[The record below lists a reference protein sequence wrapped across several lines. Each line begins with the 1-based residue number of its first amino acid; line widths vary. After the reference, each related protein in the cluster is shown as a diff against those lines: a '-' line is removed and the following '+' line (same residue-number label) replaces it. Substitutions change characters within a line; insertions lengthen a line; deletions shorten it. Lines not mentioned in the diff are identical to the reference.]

1 MDDVPEQKSDP
12 NGRLLV
18 EAMLKRHGVS
28 ESLWAETLAQVLDL
42 TPSKVRRRIS
52 GETPWS
58 IDEVLRLASH
68 FGEPAHRPFL
78 DLDNSRRSAVLM
90 LNGRSLPCWIWTSSA
105 PNIFQAD
112 RFAALPGV
120 AGQPWTV
127 ELVQKG
133 GQEAFAIEH
142 LVVARDPGPR
152 VAVLARSHTQ
162 LVDFLCLKG
171 FDAVGYTT
179 VKALKAELAAR
190 RFEGFILEANSLGQ
204 ASDALLAEIR
214 KDSPP
219 DAPLV
224 LVCPSPDPGSAEE
237 AQMTALGDEHLAILI
252 MEPTSPLT
260 LLSLIQSR
268 LRR

>member
-1 MDDVPEQKSDP
+1 MDDAPEQKSDP

-18 EAMLKRHGVS
+18 EATLKRHGVS
-28 ESLWAETLAQVLDL
+28 DSLWAETLEQVLDL
-42 TPSKVRRRIS
+42 TPSKVRRRLS

-58 IDEVLRLASH
+58 IEEVLRLAAH

-78 DLDNSRRSAVLM
+78 DLDSSRKSAVLT
-90 LNGRSLPCWIWTSSA
+90 LNGRSVPCWIWTSAS
-105 PNIFQAD
+105 PDVFQAD
-112 RFAALPGV
+112 RFAALPGA

-127 ELVQKG
+127 LQVQKS
-133 GQEAFAIEH
+133 GQEAFGIEH
-142 LVVARDPGPR
+142 LVIARDPGPR
-152 VAVLARSHTQ
+152 VAVLARNHTQ

-171 FDAVGYTT
+171 LDAFGYST
-179 VKALKAELAAR
+179 VKALKAELTAR
-190 RFEGFILEANSLGQ
+190 RFEGFILESNSLGQ
-204 ASDALLAEIR
+204 ASSALLAEIR
-214 KDSPP
+214 ADSPI

-224 LVCPSPDPGSAEE
+224 LVCPPPDPGSAEE